1 MERLCEAAEG
11 ERNMEK
17 KKISLLAGVVIG
29 VVVLFYIGAM
39 FDFFPFIADDLVIR
53 ALGFCT
59 LIICIVLAVC
69 TCFLMD
75 HLDKK

>member
-1 MERLCEAAEG
+1 
-11 ERNMEK
+11 MEK
-17 KKISLLAGVVIG
+17 KKISLLAGIVIG

-69 TCFLMD
+69 TCFLLD